1 MNNPNI
7 SRLVLLKTSLE
18 NDYKHTIWFGDPEGD
33 NTKTNQTN
41 YFLSKKVKN
50 FDFANLTYIRKDS
63 SVKVPAHY
71 DDVVGAN
78 YVMYQNSNETKWYYA
93 FITDIKY
100 INESVTELILE
111 TDVIQTWM
119 FAYKV
124 QPSFIEREHVSDDT
138 VGLHTYPEQVELG
151 EFTTFNQLDMDFEG
165 THCVV
170 ATTWDYERDTQGGSM
185 IQGIYHGVNYYLM
198 QDVQTLVYFLG
209 MYADG
214 EEGKSDSIT
223 GIFMVPDALTG
234 YDLISTHNDDE
245 IHWDWLTSQAGG
257 ALSQFGVKKLPIKN
271 GSFFDDFTVF
281 KPEYFEQNNSSKLLY
296 KPVNKKLY
304 TYPYH
309 YLECTNNNGGNAIYK
324 YEDFKNPYN
333 AMACGFKTNG
343 SITPGCSIRT
353 VPVYYHN
360 VDYNFEEG
368 LNLGKFPICSYNT
381 DMYTNWLTQNSVNIG
396 VSIMAGA
403 GQLLAGG
410 AIMATGGGAL
420 MGASIGM
427 SGIVQIAN
435 ALGETNKMS
444 KVPPQAEGNLNCG
457 DIVFSEGK
465 CTFSFYQKCIK
476 PEYMKIIDNYFSMFG
491 YKVCR
496 VKEPNTNHRAKYWYT
511 KTIDANI
518 DGGVPGKD
526 LQKIK
531 EAYNNGITFWRYE
544 GSIGI
549 YKDTTD
555 YNKISKNYA

>member
-63 SVKVPAHY
+63 SVKIPAHY
-71 DDVVGAN
+71 DDVIGAN

-93 FITDIKY
+93 FITDIRY

-138 VGLHTYPEQVELG
+138 IGANTYPELVETG
-151 EFTTFNQLDMDFEG
+151 EYINQYTEVEEMQKLNFADE
-165 THCVV
+165 TYIVV
-170 ATTWDYERDTQGGSM
+170 AVSENGMDLTVPNGARVYN
-185 IQGIYHGVNYYLM
+185 GVFSGFYYLVFATASECESYIRRI
-198 QDVQTLVYFLG
+198 QNNTADVIYSIFL
-209 MYADG
+209 MPKDLFKVPSDH
-214 EEGKSDSIT
+214 EGD
-223 GIFMVPDALTG
+223 V
-234 YDLISTHNDDE
+234 
-245 IHWDWLTSQAGG
+245 W
-257 ALSQFGVKKLPIKN
+257 
-271 GSFFDDFTVF
+271 F
-281 KPEYFEQNNSSKLLY
+281 KPSGSNFNMAYLPYNESAVLLKTVNISDLKYLDGGYVPRNNKLLC
-296 KPVNKKLY
+296 
-304 TYPYH
+304 YPYR
-309 YLECTNNNGGNAIYK
+309 YMLMSNNAGSVKEYK
-324 YEDFKNPYN
+324 YELFDGNPSFKIEG
-333 AMACGFKTNG
+333 AV
-343 SITPGCSIRT
+343 SPGCEIKLT
-353 VPVYYHN
+353 PKYYN
-360 VDYNFEEG
+360 YGKSEIDYSTDDFIESLDG
-368 LNLGKFPICSYNT
+368 PKLPTCSWWN
-381 DMYTNWLTQNSVNIG
+381 DSYTNWLTQNAVNIPLG
-396 VSIMAGA
+396 IIGGIGSGA
-403 GQLLAGG
+403 TSGAITGATVGGPYGAIAGG
-410 AIMATGGGAL
+410 VVGGL
-420 MGASIGM
+420 
-427 SGIVQIAN
+427 SGITGTVAQVYEKSLAPITAKGGVN
-435 ALGETNKMS
+435 
-444 KVPPQAEGNLNCG
+444 QGNL
-457 DIVFSEGK
+457 VFAKGLGYSLYK
-465 CTFSFYQKCIK
+465 RSIK
-476 PEYMKIIDNYFSMFG
+476 EEYAKIIDNYFDMFG